1 MMMRIT
7 DEKEPVSSPISP
19 RLFLLTRLMK
29 SAPLAFVIRERE
41 REKSRDPPRP
51 GRCCVNR

>member
-1 MMMRIT
+1 MMRIT